1 MNIKLQL
8 MWVACIIS
16 LPSMAQSSQE
26 LLETNPENFEITY
39 NYLNLPCEIR
49 DNAGNMI
56 SRYTYSADSIK
67 RAVVD
72 SNGDGKYYVGSFV
85 YNLEDGE
92 IASLESVAS
101 SGGRTYKTDSGYEVR
116 YFITDH
122 LGSVRAVVNA
132 DGEVVEQNDYMP
144 YGTLHANAAL
154 QKTDNR
160 YLYGGKELQT
170 DFGINY
176 YDSFARF
183 QRNDGAFN
191 SIDPLTE
198 KFYSISP
205 YAYCA
210 GNPVNLVDPLGL
222 FNLKTGEIEQGDNL
236 ASITQKINNAHS
248 LNLTIHDIA
257 KVNKISNPDVI
268 YTGNYIILPGQDIEL
283 HFDLH
288 SLYVYDK
295 SYSTKLPYLEWPGT
309 SGRDGYQDSK
319 YQSYKNI
326 GPIPEGL
333 CDVNY
338 HNNQHLE
345 YSNLL
350 DRIAGR
356 IGRGKWKGGERS
368 WGTHRTW
375 IYPIGDT
382 NTYGRS
388 GFSIHG
394 GNSLGSA
401 GCIDLTTH
409 NNSFHNWLENH
420 KQVILKVKYD

>member
-1 MNIKLQL
+1 

-16 LPSMAQSSQE
+16 LPSMAQSSQD

-49 DNAGNMI
+49 DNDGNMI

-101 SGGRTYKTDSGYEVR
+101 AGGRTYKTDSGYEVR

-191 SIDPLTE
+191 SIDPLAE
-198 KFYSISP
+198 KYYSISP

-210 GNPVNLVDPLGL
+210 GNPVNLVDPDGQ
-222 FNLKTGEIEQGDNL
+222 FTGRYYDKNGNLVADD
-236 ASITQKINNAHS
+236 KIN
-248 LNLTIHDIA
+248 D
-257 KVNKISNPDVI
+257 NKIYLTAQQAIDQYDREISVSADPAMAFRQLRNQSEELD
-268 YTGNYIILPGQDIEL
+268 GLIIITRTSETSQHTQGEFEALGKDGFVGHTMERPGPP
-283 HFDLH
+283 
-288 SLYVYDK
+288 
-295 SYSTKLPYLEWPGT
+295 SYEAN
-309 SGRDGYQDSK
+309 
-319 YQSYKNI
+319 KNK
-326 GPIPEGL
+326 PIPIGLYNTSKREEGYFAGGFAFRIFNDQVPISRGIL
-333 CDVNY
+333 GHIGNLPTNSRGCLLFGLERRPEFGAISNSKGAMTLFEKYFRDK
-338 HNNQHLE
+338 HN
-345 YSNLL
+345 
-350 DRIAGR
+350 
-356 IGRGKWKGGERS
+356 
-368 WGTHRTW
+368 
-375 IYPIGDT
+375 
-382 NTYGRS
+382 
-388 GFSIHG
+388 
-394 GNSLGSA
+394 
-401 GCIDLTTH
+401 
-409 NNSFHNWLENH
+409 
-420 KQVILKVKYD
+420 VKLIIK